1 MKMVQILQLANHQE
15 LLIMEKFIPLLL
27 LIFLTKT
34 FTAMS
39 QTTDT
44 KTKFT
49 LAPLPYGYDSLAPEI
64 SEETL
69 RYHHDK
75 HAAGYVAKLN
85 DLVTGTPYESM
96 SLPEIIIKSEG
107 AIYNN
112 AAQTWNH
119 EFYFGALSPDA
130 RHMPEGALGEAIDRQ
145 FGSFERFKEQMTAA
159 ATGLF
164 GSGYAWLVEDKDGQ
178 LSILTTPDAENPMCR
193 GYRPL
198 LCIDVWEHAY
208 YLDYHNLR
216 ADAVKAI
223 WNRIDWKTVGE
234 RYKR

>member
-1 MKMVQILQLANHQE
+1 
-15 LLIMEKFIPLLL
+15 
-27 LIFLTKT
+27 
-34 FTAMS
+34 MS
-39 QTTDT
+39 QTTDTAT

-49 LAPLPYGYDSLAPEI
+49 LAPLPYSYDALAPAI

-85 DLVTGTPYESM
+85 ELTAGTAYESM
-96 SLPEIIIKSEG
+96 PLTDIIKKSEG

-119 EFYFGALSPDA
+119 EFYFAALSPDA
-130 RHMPEGALGEAIDRQ
+130 LHKPQGALAEAIDTQ
-145 FGSFERFKEQMTAA
+145 FGSFEKFKEQMTAA

-164 GSGYAWLVEDKDGQ
+164 GSGYVWLVENKEGRLAIQ
-178 LSILTTPDAENPMCR
+178 TTPNADNPMR
-193 GYRPL
+193 HGYRPL

-208 YLDYHNLR
+208 YIDYRNLR

-223 WNRIDWKTVGE
+223 WNIIDWNIVDA
-234 RYKR
+234 RYQKR